1 MRACTHTHTH
11 THTHTYTHTHT
22 HTHAHT
28 HTCTHTRT
36 NTHTHTKLH
45 VKSRTHTLTHTHVQ
59 TRTHTYTH
67 KITRRITY
75 THTYT
80 HTHTR
85 TQNSG
90 QDEATGV
97 IADMALPESLP
108 AGWTA
113 KFDESV
119 QQIIYTDHSTGDQR
133 CTHPLLGYYQV
144 IHASTCKLNSAL
156 PAACSCAKVDT
167 V

>member
-1 MRACTHTHTH
+1 
-11 THTHTYTHTHT
+11 
-22 HTHAHT
+22 
-28 HTCTHTRT
+28 
-36 NTHTHTKLH
+36 
-45 VKSRTHTLTHTHVQ
+45 
-59 TRTHTYTH
+59 
-67 KITRRITY
+67 
-75 THTYT
+75 
-80 HTHTR
+80 
-85 TQNSG
+85 
-90 QDEATGV
+90 
-97 IADMALPESLP
+97 MALPESLP